1 MSKDKFRP
9 PQGFF
14 IGMGITFG
22 AVLFVL
28 TQEAVWIGVGIA
40 IGAARE
46 LRHKP
51 LLPRLQI
58 LNHA

>member
-46 LRHKP
+46 LRHK
-51 LLPRLQI
+51 
-58 LNHA
+58 H

>member
-1 MSKDKFRP
+1 MSKNKFSP
-9 PQGFF
+9 PQGFY
-14 IGMGITFG
+14 IGIGLTFG
-22 AVLFVL
+22 AVLYVL

-51 LLPRLQI
+51 
-58 LNHA
+58 